1 MTNNITFSTAW
12 YILSAKF
19 PPTTY
24 QTWITNMI
32 SCVNNYNLVIYTDDA
47 GLRHLQSFGVKHAD
61 PQSGSERF
69 LDSLS
74 RISSGNP
81 TTNASNY
88 LENPNIMVKIKKMED
103 FYNYRYR
110 DNWINNHTKN
120 IYLNQRTEWKL
131 HMLWAE
137 KVHFVKETMD
147 NKYFDTEY
155 YGWCDIGYFRDGAI
169 PEFPSA
175 RKIEVLN
182 KDKIY
187 YACVNNN
194 DREVHQIMRNI
205 MQQHNSNG
213 LPSIPI
219 DPNQISVAGGFFVT
233 FKENIDWWKNTFNDK
248 LLLYF
253 RNQYLVK
260 DDQMIIINC
269 ITENPSKFQL
279 IKENSPNNWFLFQRY
294 LC

>member
-24 QTWITNMI
+24 QNWITNMI
-32 SCVNNYNLVIYTDDA
+32 SRVNNYNLVIYTDDA
-47 GLRHLQSFGVKHAD
+47 GLQHLQSF
-61 PQSGSERF
+61 
-69 LDSLS
+69 
-74 RISSGNP
+74 
-81 TTNASNY
+81 ASNY

-103 FYNYRYR
+103 FYNYRYQ
-110 DNWINNHTKN
+110 DNWISNHTIN

-137 KVHFVKETMD
+137 KIHMVKETVD

-205 MQQHNSNG
+205 MQQRNSDG
-213 LPSIPI
+213 LPLIPI

-233 FKENIDWWKNTFNDK
+233 FKENIDWWKNTFN
-248 LLLYF
+248 
-253 RNQYLVK
+253 V
-260 DDQMIIINC
+260 
-269 ITENPSKFQL
+269 
-279 IKENSPNNWFLFQRY
+279 W
-294 LC
+294 

>member
-1 MTNNITFSTAW
+1 LKYSRVYIPIDTYIMSHNITFSTAW
-12 YILSAKF
+12 YVLSAKF
-19 PPTTY
+19 PPSTY
-24 QTWITNMI
+24 QNWITNMI
-32 SCVNNYNLVIYTDDA
+32 SCVNNYNLVIYTDTS
-47 GLRHLQSFGVKHAD
+47 GLQHLQSF
-61 PQSGSERF
+61 
-69 LDSLS
+69 
-74 RISSGNP
+74 
-81 TTNASNY
+81 ASDY
-88 LENPNIMVKIKKMED
+88 LENPNIRIIIKKMED

-110 DNWINNHTKN
+110 DNWISNHTKN

-137 KVHFVKETMD
+137 KVYMVKETID
-147 NKYFDTEY
+147 NKYYDTEY
-155 YGWCDIGYFRDGAI
+155 YGWCDIGYFRDGPI

-182 KDKIY
+182 KDNIY

-194 DREVHQIMRNI
+194 DREVHQIMYNI
-205 MQQHNSNG
+205 MQQRNSNG

-248 LLLYF
+248 LQLYF

-279 IKENSPNNWFLFQRY
+279 IKENSLNNWFLFQRY

>member
-1 MTNNITFSTAW
+1 
-12 YILSAKF
+12 
-19 PPTTY
+19 
-24 QTWITNMI
+24 
-32 SCVNNYNLVIYTDDA
+32 
-47 GLRHLQSFGVKHAD
+47 
-61 PQSGSERF
+61 
-69 LDSLS
+69 
-74 RISSGNP
+74 
-81 TTNASNY
+81 
-88 LENPNIMVKIKKMED
+88 MED

-110 DNWINNHTKN
+110 DNWISNHTKN

-137 KVHFVKETMD
+137 KVYMVKETID
-147 NKYFDTEY
+147 NKYYDTEY
-155 YGWCDIGYFRDGAI
+155 YGWCDIGYFRDGPI

-182 KDKIY
+182 KDNIY

-194 DREVHQIMRNI
+194 DREVHQIMYNI
-205 MQQHNSNG
+205 MQQRNSNG

-233 FKENIDWWKNTFNDK
+233 FKENIDWWRNTFNDK
-248 LLLYF
+248 LQLYF

>member
-1 MTNNITFSTAW
+1 M
-12 YILSAKF
+12 
-19 PPTTY
+19 
-24 QTWITNMI
+24 
-32 SCVNNYNLVIYTDDA
+32 D
-47 GLRHLQSFGVKHAD
+47 
-61 PQSGSERF
+61 
-69 LDSLS
+69 
-74 RISSGNP
+74 
-81 TTNASNY
+81 
-88 LENPNIMVKIKKMED
+88 D
-103 FYNYRYR
+103 FYNYRYQ
-110 DNWINNHTKN
+110 DKWISNHAKN

-137 KVHFVKETMD
+137 KIHFVKETVD

-155 YGWCDIGYFRDGAI
+155 YGWSDIGYFRDGPL
-169 PEFPSA
+169 PEFPLA

-194 DREVHQIMRNI
+194 DGEVHQIMCNI
-205 MQQHNSNG
+205 MQQRNSNG
-213 LPSIPI
+213 LPLIPI
-219 DPNQISVAGGFFVT
+219 DPNQISVAGGFFVM
-233 FKENIDWWKNTFNDK
+233 FKENIDWWRNTFNDK
-248 LLLYF
+248 LQLYF

-279 IKENSPNNWFLFQRY
+279 IKENSQNNWFLFQRY

>member
-1 MTNNITFSTAW
+1 
-12 YILSAKF
+12 
-19 PPTTY
+19 
-24 QTWITNMI
+24 
-32 SCVNNYNLVIYTDDA
+32 
-47 GLRHLQSFGVKHAD
+47 
-61 PQSGSERF
+61 
-69 LDSLS
+69 
-74 RISSGNP
+74 
-81 TTNASNY
+81 
-88 LENPNIMVKIKKMED
+88 MED

-110 DNWINNHTKN
+110 DNWISNHTKN

-137 KVHFVKETMD
+137 KVYMVKETID
-147 NKYFDTEY
+147 NKYYDTEY
-155 YGWCDIGYFRDGAI
+155 YGWCDIGYFRDGPI

-194 DREVHQIMRNI
+194 DREVHQIMYNI
-205 MQQHNSNG
+205 MQQRNSNG

-233 FKENIDWWKNTFNDK
+233 FKENIDWWRNTFNDK
-248 LLLYF
+248 LQLYF

>member
-1 MTNNITFSTAW
+1 MKSNITFSTAW
-12 YILSAKF
+12 YVLSAKF

-32 SCVNNYNLVIYTDDA
+32 SCVNNYNLVIYTDET
-47 GLRHLQSFGVKHAD
+47 GLRHLQSF
-61 PQSGSERF
+61 
-69 LDSLS
+69 
-74 RISSGNP
+74 
-81 TTNASNY
+81 ASKY

-103 FYNYRYR
+103 FYNYRYQ
-110 DNWINNHTKN
+110 DNWISNHTIN

-137 KVHFVKETMD
+137 KIHMVKETVD

-205 MQQHNSNG
+205 MQQRNSDG
-213 LPSIPI
+213 LPLIPI

-248 LLLYF
+248 LQLYF

-294 LC
+294 LL